1 MKYRYHWLFKLL
13 ALVLAAVSGAAAL
26 IGCSGLILDDLGYYE
41 RSRRSQLFNNIFQK
55 YYTIFLFNTSFSS
68 SKATGRQPLLI

>member
-1 MKYRYHWLFKLL
+1 MRYRYHWLFKLL

-41 RSRRSQLFNNIFQK
+41 RSRRSQLFNQVDGFCYHAANAVFDN
-55 YYTIFLFNTSFSS
+55 YAWHF
-68 SKATGRQPLLI
+68 R